1 MDYSALNLTIARP
14 QIVRGDPL
22 LAVAA
27 VQNLQE
33 FHINH

>member
-1 MDYSALNLTIARP
+1 
-14 QIVRGDPL
+14 VRGDPL

-33 FHINH
+33 FHINHWTE